1 MVKEKR
7 KRIISRIVI
16 CIIVAMQ
23 MMLLVS
29 CMSED
34 AVISVTEDTKDK
46 VLENTLKKYVGK
58 PQFRGRFKGDVPRKA
73 ASSQGYAGYEMPDI
87 NAYSPSVKGK
97 GKADAEL
104 FLLSEGSD
112 GLLSYAKETAE
123 EFNSKNLKT
132 GNGKTASVT
141 VRPIDASLGMDF
153 IATGSYVPD
162 GCIAVNT
169 LAEDGCPAMASLA
182 GYFAGDE
189 MVLAVK
195 ADKDKG
201 EDGKDILES
210 VKKGSFSILCPSPAN
225 NPTGLNFL
233 SALKE
238 KGMLEEQVF
247 QDIQDNIT
255 YAGYYSQIAEAGK
268 TGGADAI
275 ISSRQQLEEA
285 GIKKGYVLYPVG
297 VAQDH
302 PVYITGKDSEKAETI
317 KLFMDFVSGK
327 TGIAEKHGFTKPGQT
342 GLPEKYDSP
351 DTEKTLAFWKKNKG
365 GTRDVVAVFVADVS
379 GSMEDYGKYD
389 ALISS
394 LRSSMQY
401 IDEESTV
408 GLISYNNWVAIN
420 HMPAKFTKEEQ
431 EYFSGGINDIVPP
444 QGGTASYNALLEAV
458 KLIRDEELSGR
469 HKNGIKPA
477 IILLSDGISNSGLGF
492 DNIKDIVKAF
502 GYKVYTIGYGK
513 DADTKTLEWV
523 AKETGGSFVWST
535 SDDIPFV
542 IKTLFTNEL

>member
-1 MVKEKR
+1 MTKGKR
-7 KRIISRIVI
+7 RIISRMII
-16 CIIVAMQ
+16 CIVVVIQA
-23 MMLLVS
+23 LILVS

-34 AVISVTEDTKDK
+34 DVIAVTEDTKDK
-46 VLENTLKKYVGK
+46 VLEDTLRRYVGEA
-58 PQFRGRFKGDVPRKA
+58 QFRGRFKGDVPRRT

-97 GKADAEL
+97 GKVDAEL

-112 GLLSYAKETAE
+112 GLLSYAKEAAE
-123 EFNSKNLKT
+123 EFNGKGFKT
-132 GNGKTASVT
+132 GDGKTASVT
-141 VRPIDASLGMDF
+141 LRPIDASLGMDF
-153 IATGSYVPD
+153 ITTGSYTPD

-169 LAEDGCPAMASLA
+169 LAEDGCPAMTSPV

-195 ADKDKG
+195 ADEDKG
-201 EDGKDILES
+201 KDGEDILES
-210 VKKGSFSILCPSPAN
+210 VEKSSLSILCPSPAN

-238 KGMLEEQVF
+238 KGLLEEKAF
-247 QDIQDNIT
+247 QNIQDRIT
-255 YAGYYSQIAEAGK
+255 YAGFYSQIAEAGK
-268 TGGADAI
+268 AGEADGLV
-275 ISSRQQLEEA
+275 SSRQQLEEA
-285 GIKKGYVLYPVG
+285 GIKDGYVLCPVG
-297 VAQDH
+297 IAQDH
-302 PVYITGKDSEKAETI
+302 PVYITGKDSEKAEVVR
-317 KLFMDFVSGK
+317 LFTDFASGK
-327 TGIAEKHGFTKPGQT
+327 AKTAEKYGFTRPGET
-342 GLPEKYDSP
+342 ALPERYDSP

-477 IILLSDGISNSGLGF
+477 IILLSDGNSNAGLGF
-492 DNIKDIVKAF
+492 NNIKDLVKAF

-513 DADTKTLEWV
+513 DADTETLKWV